1 MAQAPVLTV
10 SLLERMGLARQL
22 LTLSRTVE
30 VRAHPELLEDFAF
43 LHCEGLDEPICCDR
57 DYLRR
62 NNIRFTSA
70 YGAGAQVL
78 AWTRLDRRR
87 RSDDPANP
95 LVEIILVI
103 DLFLLD
109 TPNDFKRFQAFVEGM
124 QLRDAQGRAFLAS
137 AAEDMPLIAL
147 ETEQLPTVVRQ
158 LAGIV
163 DGSEVTLPGGDRP
176 GYRALG
182 ATYATALCSLRKS
195 PLLPPV
201 LLALP
206 PHERHALFRLLC
218 HAEDQED
225 GPAGLVQFVSALST
239 ASGIPALAE
248 AGAVINDAAC
258 LRRVLSD
265 LGRLLASPA
274 RLTGRR

>member
-1 MAQAPVLTV
+1 MPQAPVLTV

-30 VRAHPELLEDFAF
+30 VRAHPELLDDFAF
-43 LHCEGLDEPICCDR
+43 LHCEGLDEPVCCDR

-70 YGAGAQVL
+70 YGAGEQVL

-95 LVEIILVI
+95 LIEIIAII

-109 TPNDFKRFQAFVEGM
+109 TPNEFKRFQAFVEGM

-137 AAEDMPLIAL
+137 KAEELPLMVL
-147 ETEQLPTVVRQ
+147 ETEHLPAVARH

-163 DGSEVTLPGGDRP
+163 DGSEITLPDGDRP

-182 ATYATALCSLRKS
+182 ATYATALCGLRKS

-225 GPAGLVQFVSALST
+225 GPAGLVHFVSAMCA
-239 ASGIPALAE
+239 ASSIPALAE
-248 AGAVINDAAC
+248 AGASISDAAG
-258 LRRVLSD
+258 LRVALND